1 MRIAILT
8 ISDGVSNGT
17 RVDLATP
24 LIRRLVEAAGHEVV
38 ASDAVPD
45 DAITIS
51 SQLMGCADKGEVEL
65 ILTTGGTGL
74 APRDVTPEA
83 TQAVIERQAPG
94 IAEAMRAESL
104 RHTPMGA
111 LSRGVAGI
119 RGQVLIVN
127 LPGNPRAIEDCLPP
141 MLAPLAHG
149 VDLLQG
155 RATGHPTGGDPRMP
169 RRHGT
174 REKRRQSSKS

>member
-1 MRIAILT
+1 MRVAILT
-8 ISDGVSNGT
+8 ISDRVSNGT
-17 RVDLATP
+17 RVDLGSP
-24 LIRRLVEAAGHEVV
+24 LIRQLVEAEGHQVV
-38 ASDAVPD
+38 ANDAVPD
-45 DAITIS
+45 EAITIS
-51 SQLMGCADKGEVEL
+51 SRLIARADSGEVEL
-65 ILTTGGTGL
+65 ILTTGGTGF

-83 TQAVIERQAPG
+83 TRAVIEREAPG

-141 MLAPLAHG
+141 MLGPLAHG
-149 VDLLQG
+149 VDLLQA
-155 RATGHPTGGDPRMP
+155 RATGHPTGPDPRRP
-169 RRHGT
+169 RRH
-174 REKRRQSSKS
+174 